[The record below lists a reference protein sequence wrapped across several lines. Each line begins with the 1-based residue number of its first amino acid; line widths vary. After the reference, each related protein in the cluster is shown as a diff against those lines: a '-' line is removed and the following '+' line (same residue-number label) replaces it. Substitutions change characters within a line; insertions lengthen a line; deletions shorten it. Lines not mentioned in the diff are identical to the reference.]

1 MYIDIHRP
9 IGYEL
14 GSAPGQCD
22 VEYMPLFGAEDDERT
37 QCRMVGAAVS
47 SSCGG
52 GLFLVLLVCGSVN
65 VSKQW
70 MPEFD
75 DEAKKTWVSGD
86 CRVLSREMSMYTT
99 KNSRNQYRQ
108 VRIWVERLNQRAG
121 DSVVNVRMDNA
132 SALKYPHMVRKKN
145 IRGDG
150 TDTWFESE
158 DEAKRFR
165 KKYEDGELVT
175 CFWDP
180 NELWRVTMT
189 NAGGKWRW
197 VIVGYIMLSLSA
209 IPLLIW
215 FRAKFIRIFS
225 ALFSCPGG
233 LATKHPNES
242 HSEFYERKGL
252 GLTYWEV
259 RRRVRRERRHDER
272 HMERLRRGG
281 AAGAAAT
288 GIREPSARPQGAAAT
303 ASSRP
308 GDLATKH
315 PDESYSE
322 FYSRK
327 GVGLTYWE
335 VSGRPEPTP
344 EAANTE
350 VNLSGQGSE
359 GDEAARLDAML
370 EADVVDI
377 GVDSHG
383 CCGRCVETL

>member
-1 MYIDIHRP
+1 
-9 IGYEL
+9 
-14 GSAPGQCD
+14 
-22 VEYMPLFGAEDDERT
+22 MPLFGAEDDERT

-86 CRVLSREMSMYTT
+86 CRVLSREMSRYTT
-99 KNSRNQYRQ
+99 KNSRNQNRQ

-132 SALKYPHMVRKKN
+132 SALKYPHMVRNKN

-215 FRAKFIRIFS
+215 FRARYIRIFS
-225 ALFSCPGG
+225 ALFSCPGD

-259 RRRVRRERRHDER
+259 RRRVRRERQAERQAER

-281 AAGAAAT
+281 AGGAAAT

-377 GVDSHG
+377 GIDSHG
-383 CCGRCVETL
+383 CCGRCVESL

>member
-1 MYIDIHRP
+1 
-9 IGYEL
+9 
-14 GSAPGQCD
+14 
-22 VEYMPLFGAEDDERT
+22 MPP
-37 QCRMVGAAVS
+37 CH
-47 SSCGG
+47 SCCS
-52 GLFLVLLVCGSVN
+52 LIFLVAFAWGLTN
-65 VSKQW
+65 VSTQW
-70 MPEFD
+70 MAEFD

-86 CRVLSREMSMYTT
+86 CRVLSRELLSCCGRSQ
-99 KNSRNQYRQ
+99 NYRQ
-108 VRIWVERLNQRAG
+108 VKIWVERLNQRAG
-121 DSVVNVRMDNA
+121 DSVVNVRMDNT
-132 SALKYPHMVRKKN
+132 SALKYPHMVRDKD
-145 IRGDG
+145 IHGDG
-150 TDTWFESE
+150 MDTWFD
-158 DEAKRFR
+158 DEAEANHFR
-165 KKYEDGELVT
+165 KNYEDGEVVT

-189 NAGGKWRW
+189 NAGGKWRS
-197 VIVGYIMLSLSA
+197 VIVGYILLSLSA
-209 IPLLIW
+209 LPLLIW

-281 AAGAAAT
+281 AGGAAAT

-327 GVGLTYWE
+327 GVGRTYWE

-344 EAANTE
+344 KAANTE

-383 CCGRCVETL
+383 CCGRCVVTL

>member
-1 MYIDIHRP
+1 MTGRA

-14 GSAPGQCD
+14 GSTPGQCD
-22 VEYMPLFGAEDDERT
+22 VEYMPREELTSVTRRRREDLAEEVGEYICCSSLF
-37 QCRMVGAAVS
+37 VG
-47 SSCGG
+47 
-52 GLFLVLLVCGSVN
+52 LLVFGSVM

-86 CRVLSREMSMYTT
+86 CRVLSREMSRY
-99 KNSRNQYRQ
+99 KNYNSRNQYYQ
-108 VRIWVERLNQRAG
+108 MRIWVERLNQRAG

-132 SALKYPHMVRKKN
+132 SALKYPHMIRKKN

-158 DEAKRFR
+158 GEANRFR

-189 NAGGKWRW
+189 NAGGKWRS
-197 VIVGYIMLSLSA
+197 VIVGYILLSLSA
-209 IPLLIW
+209 LPLLIW

-281 AAGAAAT
+281 AGGAAAT

-327 GVGLTYWE
+327 GVGRTYWE

-359 GDEAARLDAML
+359 GDEAARLDATL
-370 EADVVDI
+370 KADVVDI

-383 CCGRCVETL
+383 CCGRCVVTL

>member
-1 MYIDIHRP
+1 
-9 IGYEL
+9 
-14 GSAPGQCD
+14 
-22 VEYMPLFGAEDDERT
+22 MPLFGAEDDERT

-65 VSKQW
+65 VSRQW

-86 CRVLSREMSMYTT
+86 CRVLSREMSRY
-99 KNSRNQYRQ
+99 KNYNSRNQYYQ
-108 VRIWVERLNQRAG
+108 MRIWVERLNQRAG

-132 SALKYPHMVRKKN
+132 SALKYPHMIRKKN

-158 DEAKRFR
+158 GEANRFR

-189 NAGGKWRW
+189 NAGGKWRS
-197 VIVGYIMLSLSA
+197 VIVGYILLSLSA
-209 IPLLIW
+209 LPLLIW

-259 RRRVRRERRHDER
+259 RRRVRRERQAERQAER

-327 GVGLTYWE
+327 GVGRTYWE

-370 EADVVDI
+370 KADVVDI

-383 CCGRCVETL
+383 CCGRCVVTL